1 MAAAHKGAAAG
12 SGLKKDAG
20 VLFALP
26 RRNVRRSIAASTRG
40 RWRNFVSI
48 MKVTALA
55 IAAATLVSS
64 ACGQYMKTP
73 VMERYTAQR
82 QSVRQETNDS
92 SSAWPYGPF
101 STQGRDI
108 VNSRGEV
115 ITWAG
120 VNWPMSGETM
130 VPEGLEW
137 SSVDKILDSVA
148 SIGFN
153 YIRMGYA
160 IEMVDQ
166 IYDRE
171 GEDVPLEVAMIN
183 ALGYVN
189 GTKVTNEIIKQNPTW
204 TRETTRFEIWSDIA
218 KAALDRGIFISP
230 DVHVS
235 KAMWCCSHTDGNG
248 WFEDVYFNTT
258 HWRRGLSY
266 VANWAR
272 DHPNIVSMSLRN
284 EVRESWNRTDLYYNW
299 DTLVGNFSAGANAI
313 HEANPDV
320 LILWGGMQYGQDLS
334 ALTSGKNYLTA
345 PCYKCTAI
353 RDAARR
359 EPKVFDID
367 AHAWA
372 DKLVWE
378 LHLYKMS
385 EDVDTG
391 TCPIIEAGFYRSGF
405 NALGI
410 DKPAACN
417 VTGDCPKASRLT
429 PVILSEFGN
438 AQDDTMRNDTL
449 QVCLREF
456 TVKNKISWMMW
467 GLAGSYRIRS
477 GAQGVFDGWALGN
490 YEWNGWN
497 DPGTIEDVWKP
508 WVKNMNVTTKA

>member
-1 MAAAHKGAAAG
+1 MKG
-12 SGLKKDAG
+12 LT
-20 VLFALP
+20 
-26 RRNVRRSIAASTRG
+26 I
-40 RWRNFVSI
+40 
-48 MKVTALA
+48 ALA
-55 IAAATLVSS
+55 ALVSS
-64 ACGQYMKTP
+64 TCAQYMKAPTVP
-73 VMERYTAQR
+73 RYISHKAV
-82 QSVRQETNDS
+82 SRQEGNQTG
-92 SSAWPYGPF
+92 SAWPYGPF
-101 STQGRDI
+101 STRGRDI

-115 ITWAG
+115 VTWAG

-137 SSVDKILDSVA
+137 ASVDQILDNVESV
-148 SIGFN
+148 GFN

-171 GEDVPLEVAMIN
+171 GEDVPLEVAMIT
-183 ALGYVN
+183 ALGFVN
-189 GTKVTNEIIKQNPTW
+189 GTKVTNEIVRHNPSW

-218 KAALDRGIFISP
+218 AAALERGIFISP

-235 KAMWCCSHTDGNG
+235 KASWCCSHIDGNA
-248 WFEDVYFNTT
+248 WFDDVHFNTT

-266 VANWAR
+266 VANWAKA
-272 DHPNIVSMSLRN
+272 HPNIVSLSLRN
-284 EVRESWNRTDLYYNW
+284 EVRESWNVTNLYYNW
-299 DTLVGNFSAGANAI
+299 ETLVGNFSAGADAI

-359 EPKVFDID
+359 EPKVFDLD
-367 AHAWA
+367 SHAWA

-385 EDVDTG
+385 EDQDTG
-391 TCPIIEAGFYRSGF
+391 TCPIIEAGLYRSGF

-417 VTGDCPKASRLT
+417 VTNDCPKASRLT
-429 PVILSEFGN
+429 PVIFSEFGN
-438 AQDDTMRNDTL
+438 GQDATLRNDTL
-449 QVCLREF
+449 QVCLREY
-456 TVKNKISWMMW
+456 TVKHNVSWMVW
-467 GLAGSYRIRS
+467 GLAGSYRVRS
-477 GAQGVFDGWALGN
+477 GAQGVPDTWGLTN

-497 DPGTIEDVWKP
+497 DPETIEDIWKP
-508 WVKNMNVTTKA
+508 WVKAMNPTRKS